1 MKGAVSLLDAM
12 TNNSAN
18 EDNGSDRRPLTANH
32 RRQHRS
38 GTDTTGT
45 STADFYDINNHFYAI
60 NERPVDDI
68 SLEFFYR
75 PHTISLLT
83 VSIVLVFYSAFTR
96 DDSAVEDNTWS
107 GLLCVVFF
115 FLIISMLAFPNGP
128 FTRPHPA
135 VWRLIFGLSVL
146 YLMALLYILFQNYKT
161 VKSIMYWFYPDL
173 QSFRIDSEKQYAYN
187 CSDITVER
195 VWQTMDAFAWGH
207 FLGWTMKAMLVRHY
221 GICWTISV
229 TWEITEMQFAH
240 LLPNFAECWWDSIV
254 LDVIVC
260 NGLGILFGMWICRM
274 LEMRTYKWES
284 IKEIKST
291 SQKIRRALLQFT
303 PVEWTHVHWFDPTRT
318 YVRFLAVT
326 QLVIFWQLTELNTF
340 FLKHIFDIP
349 PDHPLCVGR
358 IGLVGLIVAPSI
370 RQYYTYVTDSR
381 CKRVGTQCWVFG
393 AVMLTEALICIKF
406 GLNLFA
412 QTQIQNIIVWL
423 VVQLLLSVACISA
436 CIWWAKYTT
445 TGATDDP
452 SVAANKLKKQ
462 HNRTLSLQDSHTLR
476 NRYNEKSQ

>member
-18 EDNGSDRRPLTANH
+18 ADNGSDRQPLTANH

-38 GTDTTGT
+38 GTDTTST

-173 QSFRIDSEKQYAYN
+173 QSFRIDSEK
-187 CSDITVER
+187 
-195 VWQTMDAFAWGH
+195 
-207 FLGWTMKAMLVRHY
+207 VRLY
-221 GICWTISV
+221 
-229 TWEITEMQFAH
+229 
-240 LLPNFAECWWDSIV
+240 
-254 LDVIVC
+254 
-260 NGLGILFGMWICRM
+260 
-274 LEMRTYKWES
+274 
-284 IKEIKST
+284 
-291 SQKIRRALLQFT
+291 
-303 PVEWTHVHWFDPTRT
+303 
-318 YVRFLAVT
+318 
-326 QLVIFWQLTELNTF
+326 
-340 FLKHIFDIP
+340 
-349 PDHPLCVGR
+349 
-358 IGLVGLIVAPSI
+358 
-370 RQYYTYVTDSR
+370 
-381 CKRVGTQCWVFG
+381 
-393 AVMLTEALICIKF
+393 
-406 GLNLFA
+406 
-412 QTQIQNIIVWL
+412 
-423 VVQLLLSVACISA
+423 
-436 CIWWAKYTT
+436 
-445 TGATDDP
+445 
-452 SVAANKLKKQ
+452 
-462 HNRTLSLQDSHTLR
+462 
-476 NRYNEKSQ
+476 